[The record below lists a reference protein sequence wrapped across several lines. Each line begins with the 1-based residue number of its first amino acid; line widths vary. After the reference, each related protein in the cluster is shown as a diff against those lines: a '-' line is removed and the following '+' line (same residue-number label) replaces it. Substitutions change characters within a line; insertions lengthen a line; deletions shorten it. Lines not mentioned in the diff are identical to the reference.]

1 MGKAL
6 KSTLHP
12 SKPFPS
18 KKDPNGETPLH
29 LSAKFALAVLFGMF
43 LEFGGRPDIINSRRE
58 NCIHTVCSQ
67 STTPVKRS
75 EIVEV
80 ILKWRSVNPST
91 NKAVSVPIDA
101 TDIDGNTALH
111 LAAHNGLLLCIE
123 KLLSYNASTA
133 VLNNSNLTCA
143 EFADV
148 SGRTNIGSMI
158 ELACLFR
165 RAAATSSPTQG
176 LEAAR
181 SSYRDLLR
189 ALNSDGRGVV
199 YIDSDSLTAQSLMKY
214 VARVIAH
221 VSSATKETPARSEV
235 LLMHYDWDAR
245 RLIGDYLQNPEK
257 VLRSVKIAHSGRD
270 QSNEV
275 QEQALTVAAN
285 GKQTSYIQC
294 SQPEFSFYCFKTV
307 HYMQNPVVR

>member
-1 MGKAL
+1 MGKTL

-67 STTPVKRS
+67 ATNPLKRA
-75 EIVEV
+75 EIVEE

-91 NKAVSVPIDA
+91 NKAVAVPVDA

-111 LAAHNGLLLCIE
+111 LAACNGLLLCIE
-123 KLLSYNASTA
+123 KLLAYNVSTA
-133 VLNNSNLTCA
+133 ILNNNNLTCA

-148 SGRTNIGSMI
+148 SGRTNVGSMV

-165 RAAATSSPTQG
+165 PASAATVQS
-176 LEAAR
+176 LEAVR
-181 SSYRDLLR
+181 STYRNLLQTHE
-189 ALNSDGRGVV
+189 SDGRGIV
-199 YIDSDSLTAQSLMKY
+199 YIDSDSLTAQSLMKF
-214 VARVIAH
+214 VARVISH
-221 VSSATKETPARSEV
+221 VSAAIKESAARTEV
-235 LLMHYDWDAR
+235 LLMHYNWDAR
-245 RLIGDYLQNPEK
+245 ALIGDYLRNAEE
-257 VLRSVKIAHSGRD
+257 VLKGVQLAYHHRD
-270 QSNEV
+270 RGDDE
-275 QEQALTVAAN
+275 ALTIHK
-285 GKQTSYIQC
+285 GKY
-294 SQPEFSFYCFKTV
+294 
-307 HYMQNPVVR
+307 NPLFESPLLL